1 MPGQPLELAAF
12 FVVGLLGGAHCLGM
26 CGPLVSTYAQRMH
39 TESGPP
45 TWFELRQHA
54 LFNLGRTVSYALV
67 GALMGV
73 LGSAIYVAAGYASLG
88 NVVRG
93 VFGVLVGVFIL
104 IVGVV
109 RATGGNAHTL
119 LPEGPGGAVFSR
131 VSSWAVER
139 MDDFVD
145 SPKIALLG
153 TVHAVLPCP
162 LLYPAFV
169 YAFAQ
174 GDPVSGALNLAVLGL
189 GTIPAMFLLGTVMGT
204 VSATRRHAVERALG
218 VVFVLLAL
226 IPLLMGLRLLGLPVP
241 MIPIPYA
248 EL

>member
-26 CGPLVSTYAQRMH
+26 CGPLVSTYAGRMS
-39 TESGPP
+39 TDSGPP

-54 LFNLGRTVSYALV
+54 LFNLGRTASYAAV
-67 GALMGV
+67 GALMGF
-73 LGSAIYVAAGYASLG
+73 LGSAVYVAAGYAALG
-88 NVVRG
+88 DTIRG
-93 VFGVLVGVFIL
+93 VFGVLVGGFIL
-104 IVGVV
+104 AVGVV
-109 RATGGNAHTL
+109 RVAGGSAHSL
-119 LPEGPGGAVFSR
+119 LPEGPGGALFSR
-131 VSSWAVER
+131 VSGWAVER

-174 GDPVSGALNLAVLGL
+174 GDPAAGALNLAVLGV

-204 VSATRRHAVERALG
+204 VSATRRQAVERALG
-218 VVFVLLAL
+218 VVFVLLAFV
-226 IPLLMGLRLLGLPVP
+226 PLLMGFRLLGVPVP
-241 MIPIPYA
+241 MIPLPYSP
-248 EL
+248 L